1 MAAQLGYCGL
11 DPRRA
16 PLQGDEIRSCWETAP
31 LPYAP
36 TISVLPTIS
45 VRGRSRGTFGTRRP
59 IVAGRARS
67 EGDATEPRWSL
78 FDD

>member
-1 MAAQLGYCGL
+1 MAGSLGYCGL

-16 PLQGDEIRSCWETAP
+16 PLQGDEIRSCWETVP

-45 VRGRSRGTFGTRRP
+45 VRAEPGHLRDAPP
-59 IVAGRARS
+59 IVAALPS